1 MTLQELMDE
10 IVLHVR
16 DDYLKENFFKGW
28 INDALLAI
36 ATDNRLPA
44 LKRNEPFNLPVNTG
58 AWLYDLP
65 EVYHHGLFRCR
76 NLAWAPVTILDTIS
90 DLDSWDIDHDE
101 AGDEITHVAVWG
113 NKLGVYP
120 KANDTARLW
129 FQNKPEVL
137 DVPENRVV
145 CIPEQFQR
153 RVIIPKV
160 IIQAF
165 PIITDMGVDM
175 PHKSLSYWQQKY
187 SEGLFGSPRGEIG
200 MVPWL
205 AIQKPIRRHGGRQPL
220 P

>member
-1 MTLQELMDE
+1 MTLQELTDE
-10 IVLHVR
+10 IALHVR

-44 LKRNEPFNLPVNTG
+44 LKRNEPFNLPVNPG

-76 NLAWAPVTILDTIS
+76 NLAWAPVTLLDTIS

-101 AGDEITHVAVWG
+101 TGDEITHAAVWG

-165 PIITDMGVDM
+165 PIITDMGVEM